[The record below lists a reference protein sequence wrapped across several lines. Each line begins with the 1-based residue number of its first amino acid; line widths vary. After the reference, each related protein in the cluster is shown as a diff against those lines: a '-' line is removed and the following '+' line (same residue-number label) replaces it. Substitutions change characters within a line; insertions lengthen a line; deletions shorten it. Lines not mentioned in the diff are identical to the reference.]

1 MQAEEE
7 KQKLISSKLK
17 GKPKT
22 PAQGGAL
29 SFLLANS
36 DRYNYLP
43 LPTPGPQVRVR
54 VRVSPAPSPS
64 PSPSP

>member
-22 PAQGGAL
+22 PAQGRAL

-54 VRVSPAPSPS
+54 VWV
-64 PSPSP
+64 